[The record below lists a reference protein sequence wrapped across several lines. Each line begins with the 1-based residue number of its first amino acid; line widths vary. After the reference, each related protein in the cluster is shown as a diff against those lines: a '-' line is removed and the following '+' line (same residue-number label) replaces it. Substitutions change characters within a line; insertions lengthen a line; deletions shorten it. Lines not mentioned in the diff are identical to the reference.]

1 MPFTIEM
8 TGAQDYQRMIKMAL
22 AGYPGSGKTLFSS
35 TAPTPFF
42 IFFRE
47 QPRIMSIAERYMA
60 HVKVTNKYDSAG
72 RLKTPVWDTLLEV
85 VEYLESEKGDSYK
98 TVVID
103 TGDELQQA
111 MKEGKKAQNRG
122 KWAIQDWGWLADMYR
137 EIVNRVVDMEKH
149 VIVTYH
155 LKQSQE
161 GDDGEMFRELA
172 LQGAAKDE
180 AGGWFD
186 IVGVLDGWEETTDKG
201 LKIPHRGILVKTTPR
216 YPFVKD
222 HSGKLGRLYELSDDF
237 VGDFTR
243 MHEIIYANVPTSE
256 HEVIE
261 EVVVETTAKPKA
273 PKKTST
279 ETGVPTP
286 DDVKAKK
293 EAKKKPPKKEA
304 ADAKAEEAPTQVED
318 AEAGSGTG
326 ASDGDQGQVEVQAS
340 DPAPEQPD
348 QDTEQGDERDQV
360 PATPPKGEADKP
372 VDDTPPADDAE
383 ALDNVTE
390 AFPDA
395 TVEYATCGQELEDG
409 ELCGKPLTKHKTD
422 PHGKQV
428 TSEGEPIVVPDRDLM
443 DLTMIRFRKHM
454 CREHFTAAR
463 KKG

>member
-8 TGAQDYQRMIKMAL
+8 TGAQDYQRMIKMAI
-22 AGYPGSGKTLFSS
+22 AGYPGAGKTLFSS

-60 HVKVTNKYDSAG
+60 HTKVTNKYDDVG

-98 TVVID
+98 TVVVD

-137 EIVNRVVDMEKH
+137 EIISRIIDMEKH

-186 IVGVLDGWEETTDKG
+186 IVGVIDSWEETTDKG
-201 LKIPHRGILVKTTPR
+201 VVVPHRGILVKTTPR

-222 HSGKLGRLYELSDDF
+222 HSGKLGRIFELSDNF
-237 VGDFTR
+237 VGDFPR
-243 MHEIIYANVPTSE
+243 MHEIIYANVPTSD
-256 HEVIE
+256 HEVLE
-261 EVVVETTAKPKA
+261 QVVAQPEKKKPARKTKA
-273 PKKTST
+273 

-286 DDVKAKK
+286 EDVKQKK
-293 EAKKKPPKKEA
+293 EAKKKPPKKEEADEEA
-304 ADAKAEEAPTQVED
+304 ADTPDPVEAAPADDKSGSTPDGEGPVETEAGGHTTEQEDSGSERGDQRSDVPDETPQEETEKAEQ
-318 AEAGSGTG
+318 
-326 ASDGDQGQVEVQAS
+326 
-340 DPAPEQPD
+340 
-348 QDTEQGDERDQV
+348 
-360 PATPPKGEADKP
+360 
-372 VDDTPPADDAE
+372 PPADDVE
-383 ALDNVTE
+383 ALDNVKE

-395 TVEYATCGQELEDG
+395 TVEYVTCAAELDDG
-409 ELCGKPLTKHKTD
+409 ELCGQPLTKHKTD
-422 PHGKQV
+422 THGKEEL

-443 DLTMIRFRKHM
+443 DLTMIRFRKPM